1 MIEIICLLC
10 LAVIVIVLHTF
21 YKLPGTIKNDLGYT
35 DKQEIN
41 TLETTISRRTQN
53 IKFTVDVPENIETI
67 TNEPKHTTPEDRAI
81 VSRSLWRVTKNLKD
95 KLMVLQKINKLIKN
109 ENIKEA
115 ERIYKKE
122 FLKNTGN

>member
-10 LAVIVIVLHTF
+10 LAVIIIVLHAF
-21 YKLPGTIKNDLGYT
+21 YKLPGTIKNDLGYM

-41 TLETTISRRTQN
+41 TLETTISRRTKN
-53 IKFTVDVPENIETI
+53 LKFTVDVPENIEI
-67 TNEPKHTTPEDRAI
+67 PKHTTDATPENRAA